1 MISSLRC
8 KHLLYISIK
17 PLYKTVDNKIGHFFF
32 SFPAESVKG
41 KVCVTHRSSIQASFR
56 GQVRGRGQGEESGS
70 GRGSGRGPPG
80 TPHLPRTHPLPRGG
94 PALKAGLSGSD
105 RQQGLCWIPTFLP
118 LLPQSRLLSP
128 APERG
133 VRDCTGR
140 EGHWLRDRA
149 HNAAS
154 Q

>member
-1 MISSLRC
+1 M
-8 KHLLYISIK
+8 
-17 PLYKTVDNKIGHFFF
+17 T
-32 SFPAESVKG
+32 G
-41 KVCVTHRSSIQASFR
+41 KVCVVHTEVAYRPHLEGRCGA
-56 GQVRGRGQGEESGS
+56 GARGRRVGADVAAAV
-70 GRGSGRGPPG
+70 GPRDPP
-80 TPHLPRTHPLPRGG
+80 TSPEHIHCRGG
-94 PALKAGLSGSD
+94 PALKVGLSGSD
-105 RQQGLCWIPTFLP
+105 RQQGLCWIPTFRP